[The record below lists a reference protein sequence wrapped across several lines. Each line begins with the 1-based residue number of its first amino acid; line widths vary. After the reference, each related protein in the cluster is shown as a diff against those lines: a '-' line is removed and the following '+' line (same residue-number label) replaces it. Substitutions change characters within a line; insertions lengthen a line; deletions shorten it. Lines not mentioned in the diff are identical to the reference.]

1 MDKVTQKLIE
11 IEAKLDLILAMVK
24 AKNKKSNPDTEYIKQ
39 KNRVEALIGKAAR

>member
-24 AKNKKSNPDTEYIKQ
+24 ARNAKKDK
-39 KNRVEALIGKAAR
+39 K